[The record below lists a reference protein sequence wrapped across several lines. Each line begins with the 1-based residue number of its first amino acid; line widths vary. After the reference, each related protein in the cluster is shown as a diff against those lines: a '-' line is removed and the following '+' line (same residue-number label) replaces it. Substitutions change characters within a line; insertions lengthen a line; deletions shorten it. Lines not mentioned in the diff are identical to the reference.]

1 MPESASKLPQVQ
13 DIRES
18 KMNVRLTVYQDIFV
32 NVTLTL
38 DEATA
43 LMDAAEAFRSV
54 MPSDVVVVA
63 DKFQAELEIA
73 LKRAQEI
80 QRKKES

>member
-1 MPESASKLPQVQ
+1 
-13 DIRES
+13 
-18 KMNVRLTVYQDIFV
+18 MNVRLTVYSDIFV

-43 LMDAAEAFRSV
+43 LMDAAEVARSV
-54 MPSDVVVVA
+54 MPPDVVAVA

-73 LKRAQEI
+73 LKRAQEL
-80 QRKKES
+80 QRKKEG

>member
-1 MPESASKLPQVQ
+1 MH
-13 DIRES
+13 I
-18 KMNVRLTVYQDIFV
+18 RLTVYQDIFV

-43 LMDAAEAFRSV
+43 LLDVAETAHESTAPEVAA
-54 MPSDVVVVA
+54 VA
-63 DKFQAELEIA
+63 EKLRAGLESA
-73 LKRAQEI
+73 LGRALEI

>member
-1 MPESASKLPQVQ
+1 
-13 DIRES
+13 
-18 KMNVRLTVYQDIFV
+18 MNVRLTVYQDVFV

-43 LMDAAEAFRSV
+43 LMDMAEVSRDLMAAE
-54 MPSDVVVVA
+54 VVLIA
-63 DKFQAELEIA
+63 DKFRVELETA
-73 LKRAQEI
+73 LARALEI